1 MVSLWLLS
9 SFKQKS
15 SMLGENGEL
24 HPSTIMYWLLTTI
37 SEQTIAA
44 TEKYRDEWQDG
55 GLAGKPTR
63 PVGFCLAWPLLS
75 KGV

>member
-9 SFKQKS
+9 SSKQKS

-24 HPSTIMYWLLTTI
+24 HFSTMLHCMLTII

-44 TEKYRDEWQDG
+44 TEKYRDEVARWG
-55 GLAGKPTR
+55 TGWKAYKASGLLPS
-63 PVGFCLAWPLLS
+63 LAITE
-75 KGV
+75 